1 VDHEDVA
8 AQVLSEHAL
17 IMNLSDTNTR
27 MWLVLAI
34 WLAIGII
41 GYVIYRRWRVGEES
55 RRRVYSED
63 QELAESVQDD
73 VEKRGF
79 LARWLYLA
87 GFRSRGAT
95 ATFVAATLICAAV
108 GLGFALTA
116 QSSGLTSNAIAA
128 AESVPGGIGDL
139 ARPILLGG
147 PWICLILWAS
157 LPWWIVNARRKDRV
171 ESVEHDMPV
180 TLELLA
186 TMSEAGLGFDG
197 ALEKVVESQREP
209 RPLFDEL
216 RTFQLEILGG
226 VSRVLCFRRLARR
239 LEVPSMSIFVSALV
253 QAEQVGAGFSNV
265 LRTQADDLRN
275 RRREDAN
282 MLAQALPVKLIFP
295 LVICFLPGIFVVT
308 LGPIFMQFI
317 RLADSMM
324 SGH

>member
-1 VDHEDVA
+1 
-8 AQVLSEHAL
+8 
-17 IMNLSDTNTR
+17 MNLANPNTR
-27 MWLVLAI
+27 LWLILAI
-34 WLAIGII
+34 WLAIGCV
-41 GYVIYRRWRVGEES
+41 GFVIYRRWRIGEAS

-63 QELAESVQDD
+63 DELEDSLQDD
-73 VEKRGF
+73 VEVRGW
-79 LARWLYLA
+79 LARWLFLA
-87 GFRSRGAT
+87 GFRTRGAS
-95 ATFVAATLICAAV
+95 AAFVAATLICAAI

-116 QSSGLTSNAIAA
+116 QSSGLTRNAIAA

-139 ARPILLGG
+139 ARPILFGG
-147 PWICLILWAS
+147 PWICLLLWAC
-157 LPWWIVNARRKDRV
+157 LPWIIVNSRRKARV

-186 TMSEAGLGFDG
+186 TMSESGLGFDG
-197 ALEKVVESQREP
+197 ALEKVVESQPVP
-209 RPLFDEL
+209 RPLFEEL

-226 VSRVLCFRRLARR
+226 VSRVVCFRRLARR

-295 LVICFLPGIFVVT
+295 LVICFLPGIFVTT

>member
-1 VDHEDVA
+1 MD
-8 AQVLSEHAL
+8 LS
-17 IMNLSDTNTR
+17 NTNTR

-34 WLAIGII
+34 WLAIGCI
-41 GYVIYRRWRVGEES
+41 GFIVYRRWRVGQES

-63 QELAESVQDD
+63 EELADSLQDE
-73 VEKRGF
+73 VEHQGF
-79 LARWLYLA
+79 LARWLFLA
-87 GFRSRGAT
+87 GFRSRGAS
-95 ATFVAATLICAAV
+95 ATFVAASLICAGV
-108 GLGFALTA
+108 GLAFALFA
-116 QSSGLTSNAIAA
+116 QASGLTRNAIAA
-128 AESVPGGIGDL
+128 AESVPGGVGDL
-139 ARPILLGG
+139 ARPVLFGG
-147 PWICLILWAS
+147 PWICLLLWAC
-157 LPWWIVNARRKDRV
+157 LPWLVVNSRRKARV

-186 TMSEAGLGFDG
+186 TMSESGLGFDG
-197 ALEKVVESQREP
+197 ALDKVVESQREP
-209 RPLFDEL
+209 RPLFEEL

-226 VSRVLCFRRLARR
+226 VSRVICFRRLARR

-295 LVICFLPGIFVVT
+295 LVICFLPGIFVTT

>member
-1 VDHEDVA
+1 
-8 AQVLSEHAL
+8 
-17 IMNLSDTNTR
+17 MNLANPNTR
-27 MWLVLAI
+27 LWLILAI
-34 WLAIGII
+34 WLAIGCV
-41 GYVIYRRWRVGEES
+41 GFVIYRRWRIGEAS

-63 QELAESVQDD
+63 DELEDSLQDD
-73 VEKRGF
+73 VEVRGW
-79 LARWLYLA
+79 LARWLFLA
-87 GFRSRGAT
+87 GFRTRGAS
-95 ATFVAATLICAAV
+95 AAFVTATLICAAI

-116 QSSGLTSNAIAA
+116 QSSGLTRNAVAA

-139 ARPILLGG
+139 ARPILFGG
-147 PWICLILWAS
+147 PWICLLLWAC
-157 LPWWIVNARRKDRV
+157 LPWIIVNSRRKARV

-186 TMSEAGLGFDG
+186 TMSESGLGFDG
-197 ALEKVVESQREP
+197 ALEKVVESQPVP
-209 RPLFDEL
+209 RPLFEEL

-226 VSRVLCFRRLARR
+226 VSRVVCFRRLARR

-295 LVICFLPGIFVVT
+295 LVICFLPGIFVTT

>member
-1 VDHEDVA
+1 
-8 AQVLSEHAL
+8 
-17 IMNLSDTNTR
+17 MNLANPNTR
-27 MWLVLAI
+27 LWLILAI
-34 WLAIGII
+34 WLAIGCV
-41 GYVIYRRWRVGEES
+41 GFVIYRRWRIGEAS

-63 QELAESVQDD
+63 DELEDSLQDD
-73 VEKRGF
+73 VEVRGW
-79 LARWLYLA
+79 LARWLFLA
-87 GFRSRGAT
+87 GFRTRGAS
-95 ATFVAATLICAAV
+95 AAFVTATLICAAI

-116 QSSGLTSNAIAA
+116 QSSGLTRNAIAA

-139 ARPILLGG
+139 ARPILFGG
-147 PWICLILWAS
+147 PWICLLLWAC
-157 LPWWIVNARRKDRV
+157 LPWIIVNSRRKARV

-186 TMSEAGLGFDG
+186 TMSESGLGFDG
-197 ALEKVVESQREP
+197 ALEKVVESQPVP
-209 RPLFDEL
+209 RPLFEEL

-226 VSRVLCFRRLARR
+226 VSRVVCFRRLARR

-295 LVICFLPGIFVVT
+295 LVICFLPGIFVTT

>member
-8 AQVLSEHAL
+8 AEILSA
-17 IMNLSDTNTR
+17 MNLANSNTR
-27 MWLVLAI
+27 LWLILAI
-34 WLAIGII
+34 WLAIGCV
-41 GYVIYRRWRVGEES
+41 GFVIYRRWRIGEAS

-63 QELAESVQDD
+63 EELADSVQDD
-73 VEKRGF
+73 IEERGF
-79 LARWLYLA
+79 LARWLFLA
-87 GFRSRGAT
+87 GFRTRGAS
-95 ATFVAATLICAAV
+95 AAFVTATLICAAV

-116 QSSGLTSNAIAA
+116 QSSGLTRNAIAA

-139 ARPILLGG
+139 ARPILIGG
-147 PWICLILWAS
+147 PWICLLLWAS
-157 LPWWIVNARRKDRV
+157 LPWIIVNSRRKARV

-186 TMSEAGLGFDG
+186 TMSESGLGFDG
-197 ALEKVVESQREP
+197 ALAKVVESQPEP
-209 RPLFDEL
+209 RPLFEEL
-216 RTFQLEILGG
+216 GTFQLEILGG
-226 VSRVLCFRRLARR
+226 VSRVVCFRRLARR

-295 LVICFLPGIFVVT
+295 LVICFLPGIFVTT